1 MNFIQSIWIV
11 FEIFLFIA
19 YLMVLFQIVGD
30 LFRDRSLSGWARAIW
45 ILFLVIVPL
54 ITAIV
59 YLIARG
65 RGMGER
71 QIQARHQAQAA
82 AEDYIRSVAGT
93 GAAGSGAG
101 AADQIAKGKQLLDA
115 GAITAAE
122 YEKLKAD
129 VLGR

>member
-1 MNFIQSIWIV
+1 MTFFQSIWIV

-30 LFRDRSLSGWARAIW
+30 LFRDRSLSGWARALW

-65 RGMGER
+65 RGMGQR
-71 QIQARHQAQAA
+71 QLEAQQRARTAA
-82 AEDYIRSVAGT
+82 DDYIRSVAGS
-93 GAAGSGAG
+93 GSPAES
-101 AADQIAKGKQLLDA
+101 AVDSIARAKQLLDS
-115 GAITAAE
+115 GAITPAE
-122 YEKLKAD
+122 FEKLKAD
-129 VLGR
+129 ALRS

>member
-1 MNFIQSIWIV
+1 MTFFQSIWIV

-93 GAAGSGAG
+93 GAGSGGG
-101 AADQIAKGKQLLDA
+101 AADQIAKAKQLLDA
-115 GAITAAE
+115 GAITPAE

-129 VLGR
+129 ALR